1 MADRAKKLTELT
13 SIGTA
18 STSIASGDIFI
29 VEDVSANTTKSA
41 TFSTLSNA
49 IVQVPFVLGP
59 YADDAA
65 ANTAGVVLG
74 QLYYTAA
81 GDVKVRI
88 V

>member
-18 STSIASGDIFI
+18 NTSIASGDIFI
-29 VEDVSANTTKSA
+29 VEDVSANATKGA
-41 TFSTLSNA
+41 TLLTLRKA
-49 IVQVPFVLGP
+49 IMQGP
-59 YADDAA
+59 YANDEV
-65 ANTAGVVLG
+65 ANTNGVVLG
-74 QLYYTAA
+74 QPYYTAA